1 MSAQNT
7 IPQADFGAMFHE
19 LLTTRAQY
27 ESLRIGGA
35 PFAKR
40 ADLLDRLHTLR
51 HDMDLVRRT
60 LG

>member
-1 MSAQNT
+1 MTQPT
-7 IPQADFGAMFHE
+7 GTKADFGQLFSE
-19 LLTTRAQY
+19 LLNTRAHY

-35 PFAKR
+35 PFSQR
-40 ADLLDRLHTLR
+40 ADMLERLHTLR

>member
-1 MSAQNT
+1 MSGTNAISN
-7 IPQADFGAMFHE
+7 ADFGSLFHE

-27 ESLRIGGA
+27 ESLRMGGA
-35 PFAKR
+35 PFAQR
-40 ADLLDRLHTLR
+40 ADLIERLHTLR

>member
-1 MSAQNT
+1 MTKPAGITS
-7 IPQADFGAMFHE
+7 DFGQLFSE

-35 PFAKR
+35 PFSKR
-40 ADLLDRLHTLR
+40 ADMLDRLHTLR
-51 HDMDLVRRT
+51 HDMDLMRRT

>member
-1 MSAQNT
+1 MSGHTNT
-7 IPQADFGAMFHE
+7 SAEFGSLFHE

-35 PFAKR
+35 PFTQR
-40 ADLLDRLHTLR
+40 ADLLERLHTLR
-51 HDMDLVRRT
+51 HDMNLMRRT